1 MAKMTIFVYFT
12 KREKFMKSSLVL
24 NAIAKEHVD
33 HKKNTNLRVFMN
45 RLHSDFPPHWHA
57 DIEIIIPIEA
67 PYKVK
72 CGNQTYNVEIGD
84 ILFICPA
91 VLHEIFSPAPGGRL
105 YIQADFSGFASL
117 MELKGAF
124 RLLSPALHIK
134 KNSCPP
140 EIYNQFRSYID
151 SIAKLYF
158 GYVPSIDSNDDEDD
172 KTTSVNELEPYNELE
187 IYSHLMMFIAFCGK
201 KQELF
206 KRTAAASFANSFKN
220 TIPLSD
226 VCAYISEHFTEEL
239 TLDRV
244 AEYAGFS
251 KYHFERIF
259 TEYNGVTFYRYIQ
272 QMRINYA
279 QTLLS
284 NHDLTI
290 TDIAGLTGF
299 TSCTAFT
306 RAFKKNT
313 GYPPSEYRMLKQ
325 EQYPLAANKHFANF
339 KPQK

>member
-1 MAKMTIFVYFT
+1 
-12 KREKFMKSSLVL
+12 MKSQLAL
-24 NAIAKEHVD
+24 NANAKEQVN
-33 HKKNTNLRVFMN
+33 HKINTNLRVFMN

-57 DIEIIIPIEA
+57 DVEIIMAVGA

-72 CGNQTYNVEIGD
+72 CANQTYNMEIGD

-91 VLHEIFSPAPGGRL
+91 VLHEIFSPVPGARL
-105 YIQADFSGFASL
+105 YIQADFSGFTSL
-117 MELKGAF
+117 MDLKGAF
-124 RLLSPALHIK
+124 RLLAPAFHIK
-134 KNSCPP
+134 KRTCPP

-151 SIAKLYF
+151 KISELYF
-158 GYVPSIDSNDDEDD
+158 GCIPSIDVNGAEDD
-172 KTTSVNELEPYNELE
+172 KRISFMELESYNELE
-187 IYSHLMMFIAFCGK
+187 IYSYLMMFIAFCGK
-201 KQELF
+201 NQDLF
-206 KRTAAASFANSFKN
+206 KGTTSGFVSNSFKN

-239 TLDRV
+239 TLDHV

-259 TEYNGVTFYRYIQ
+259 TEYNGVTFYRYLQ

-279 QTLLS
+279 QLLLS

-290 TDIAGLTGF
+290 TDIAGQTGF

-313 GYPPSEYRMLKQ
+313 GYPPSQYRMLNEEKH
-325 EQYPLAANKHFANF
+325 PLSANSHFANIN
-339 KPQK
+339 QTHSL

>member
-1 MAKMTIFVYFT
+1 
-12 KREKFMKSSLVL
+12 MKSQLKL
-24 NAIAKEHVD
+24 NANAKEQVY
-33 HKKNTNLRVFMN
+33 HKINTNLRVFMN

-57 DIEIIIPIEA
+57 DIEIIMPVGA

-72 CGNQTYNVEIGD
+72 CSNQTYDVAIGD

-91 VLHEIFSPAPGGRL
+91 VLHEIFSPTPGGRL
-105 YIQADFSGFASL
+105 YIQADFSVFTSPI
-117 MELKGAF
+117 ELKGAF
-124 RLLSPALHIK
+124 RLLSPAVHIK
-134 KNSCPP
+134 KSTCPP
-140 EIYNQFRSYID
+140 EIYDQFLGYINT
-151 SIAKLYF
+151 ITELYF
-158 GYVPSIDSNDDEDD
+158 GSFPSAQSEEPEDEISLTF
-172 KTTSVNELEPYNELE
+172 KELEPYNELE

-201 KQELF
+201 HQELF
-206 KRTAAASFANSFKN
+206 KGSPSIPVSSSFKN

-226 VCAYISEHFTEEL
+226 VCAYIAEHFTEEL
-239 TLDRV
+239 SLEHV

-259 TEYNGVTFYRYIQ
+259 TEYNGITFYRYLQ

-290 TDIAGLTGF
+290 TDIAGMAGF
-299 TSCTAFT
+299 ASTTAFT

-313 GYPPSEYRMLKQ
+313 GYPPSEYRMLNEEKH
-325 EQYPLAANKHFANF
+325 PLSANSHFANF
-339 KPQK
+339 LEK